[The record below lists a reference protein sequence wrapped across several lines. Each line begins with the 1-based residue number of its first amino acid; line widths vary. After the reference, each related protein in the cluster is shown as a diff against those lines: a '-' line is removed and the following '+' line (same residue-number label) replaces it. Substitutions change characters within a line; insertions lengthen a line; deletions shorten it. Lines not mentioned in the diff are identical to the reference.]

1 VGLIKNIKTMK
12 TLVIISA
19 AIVVTFLVIVLGI
32 EIIRKVIDKADEEDR
47 NN

>member
-1 VGLIKNIKTMK
+1 MK

-32 EIIRKVIDKADEEDR
+32 EIIRKVIDRADEEDR

>member
-1 VGLIKNIKTMK
+1 MK

-19 AIVVTFLVIVLGI
+19 AIVVTFLVIVLVI
-32 EIIRKVIDKADEEDR
+32 EAVRKVIDRADEEDR

>member
-32 EIIRKVIDKADEEDR
+32 EVIRKVIDRADEEDR